1 MIILRLKKADE
12 KIAQVHVVIGDRTEH
27 EPMSTS
33 LATGPMCCTG
43 RCELYVSSSDSNAE
57 ILTPE
62 CIGYEVFKEEIKSPD
77 PIDLVSLD

>member
-62 CIGYEVFKEEIKSPD
+62 GLYR
-77 PIDLVSLD
+77 L